1 MDVRFINEQTIMI
14 YFENKISGE
23 TYRNVTAM
31 VRWIREKE
39 ILEIQDIVPS
49 CRAVLI
55 YFDEQ
60 AITSSK
66 LIENLEL
73 NKFNEKMFML

>member
-14 YFENKISGE
+14 YFENKISEE

-49 CRAVLI
+49 LSLCLI
-55 YFDEQ
+55 Y
-60 AITSSK
+60 
-66 LIENLEL
+66 ENYLTL
-73 NKFNEKMFML
+73 

>member
-14 YFENKISGE
+14 YFENKISEE

-49 CRAVLI
+49 YR
-55 YFDEQ
+55 
-60 AITSSK
+60 
-66 LIENLEL
+66 
-73 NKFNEKMFML
+73 